1 MEYVDPEELGNVV
14 TFCFSYFLSFPLPL
28 IIFFKGTTYP
38 VIICLE
44 AFFFLSFHLLFAL
57 I

>member
-14 TFCFSYFLSFPLPL
+14 TFFLIFSFPLPL

-44 AFFFLSFHLLFAL
+44 AFFFLSFPLLFAL